1 MAFYS
6 NDPTM
11 LTNFNRAYQGNMQR
25 EAEVRERDR
34 QRLVDAIDYVV
45 TEAFEKPEEKR
56 YQREQDKFARDLRTR
71 EMQLYER
78 RDAREGQE
86 FDMTKEE
93 YEYQKKHIRPLE
105 LGIAESEHAISEQ
118 SKEEFISPD
127 SVKARADLRQ
137 LTVEEAREAVALSK
151 QQKIESQANTAI
163 KAVDKL
169 AAEHE
174 LRQKKKID
182 SILSTEEEILK
193 TKADRDAARKRMD
206 EDHEQDKKE
215 SQLRVL
221 STLST
226 AINNQ
231 RMKNETYYGPMSD
244 ATEYYERI
252 RADYNTEEERINLLY
267 PSDNEKNIAKRNE
280 LLAQNRLKHTE
291 LFIDN
296 GKSVDTAL
304 LGSENYA
311 KGPATLREFIQ
322 ANIKPEWENFVN
334 KPQQIL
340 ERILREKF
348 GISLPSTPEI
358 VSANVAKAKDE
369 VEVQKL
375 LDADSDNTS
384 STNGG
389 ISTEAFDV
397 SNDDIDDLTTSDN
410 SSLSNG
416 NVEYKGKVS
425 GSGGSDTEEDV
436 ATDSA
441 SQYYPPH
448 LAPPDHD
455 NTSDPN
461 YKQFYGPKRGLG
473 DFKMGKDW
481 GKSASNPTDKGIL
494 NFLQGVYNSFGK

>member
-1 MAFYS
+1 M
-6 NDPTM
+6 
-11 LTNFNRAYQGNMQR
+11 
-25 EAEVRERDR
+25 
-34 QRLVDAIDYVV
+34 
-45 TEAFEKPEEKR
+45 
-56 YQREQDKFARDLRTR
+56 DK
-71 EMQLYER
+71 
-78 RDAREGQE
+78 
-86 FDMTKEE
+86 
-93 YEYQKKHIRPLE
+93 
-105 LGIAESEHAISEQ
+105 
-118 SKEEFISPD
+118 
-127 SVKARADLRQ
+127 
-137 LTVEEAREAVALSK
+137 
-151 QQKIESQANTAI
+151 
-163 KAVDKL
+163 
-169 AAEHE
+169 
-174 LRQKKKID
+174 
-182 SILSTEEEILK
+182 
-193 TKADRDAARKRMD
+193 
-206 EDHEQDKKE
+206 
-215 SQLRVL
+215 
-221 STLST
+221 
-226 AINNQ
+226 
-231 RMKNETYYGPMSD
+231 
-244 ATEYYERI
+244 
-252 RADYNTEEERINLLY
+252 
-267 PSDNEKNIAKRNE
+267 
-280 LLAQNRLKHTE
+280 
-291 LFIDN
+291 
-296 GKSVDTAL
+296 AL

-448 LAPPDHD
+448 LAPPDPD

-461 YKQFYGPKRGLG
+461 YKQFYVPKRGLG